1 MRFTLYSIGY
11 QIETPVSK
19 SVVVHPQWSHNGF
32 PMDGALVGAG
42 SLWQTR
48 SSHVAPF
55 NNLIEFSETQLS
67 VQKY

>member
-1 MRFTLYSIGY
+1 
-11 QIETPVSK
+11 
-19 SVVVHPQWSHNGF
+19 
-32 PMDGALVGAG
+32 MDGALVGAG